1 MIRILLVAQTGLWRK
16 ALAAVLSYQ
25 DDIEVV
31 AELTRL
37 DGAAASIAHGSRP
50 DVVVFD
56 IDPLAGGA
64 DLVDT
69 RDVNDALSDCAL
81 LILVDPVA
89 PRAIRDVL
97 GPRVRGVFG
106 KDGGPYGLVQYIRWV
121 AEGRRVID
129 PTLSVAALCAPA
141 NPLTTRER
149 EILRV
154 AKSGVPSS
162 EIAAR
167 MHLAVGTVRNHL
179 STIIRKTGSRNR
191 MEAIRAAEAAGW
203 L

>member
-1 MIRILLVAQTGLWRK
+1 VIRILLVAQTGLWRK

-37 DGAAASIAHGSRP
+37 DGAAGSIAHDSRP

-56 IDPLAGGA
+56 IDPLVDA
-64 DLVDT
+64 DLVDSL
-69 RDVNDALSDCAL
+69 DVNDALSDCPL
-81 LILVDPVA
+81 LILVDSAA

-106 KDGGPYGLVQYIRWV
+106 KDGGPYGLAQCIRWV
-121 AEGRRVID
+121 AEGKRVID
-129 PTLSVAALCAPA
+129 PTLSAAALSAPA

-154 AKSGVPSS
+154 ATSGVPSS

-179 STIIRKTGSRNR
+179 STIIHKTGGRNR